1 MLPGTLV
8 RYREPNMNTN
18 TTATR
23 WVLNGRTPRRKC
35 PAAPARREPDASQK
49 TRCRAR
55 AKKNTALLVNGD
67 PLICSRAARWL
78 ACWAHEA
85 ARNEQLRGCRPAR
98 IYCPEA
104 STKPNRPYRV
114 ECTGFRSAFGVM
126 RPGARLVPGWGDRP
140 GSPQGVFDG
149 CGPTCPAFASA
160 PGSFWPRARKNAHRG
175 ARAHDRGGRALC

>member
-23 WVLNGRTPRRKC
+23 WVLNGRAPRRKC
-35 PAAPARREPDASQK
+35 PAAPAGAYIAGREP
-49 TRCRAR
+49 
-55 AKKNTALLVNGD
+55 KNTALLVNGD

-85 ARNEQLRGCRPAR
+85 ARNKQLRGCRPAR

-104 STKPNRPYRV
+104 SRKPNRPYRV
-114 ECTGFRSAFGVM
+114 ECTGSRSAVDVM
-126 RPGARLVPGWGDRP
+126 RHGARLVPGWGDRP
-140 GSPQGVFDG
+140 GSPQGAVSFCSSTSRSTSG
-149 CGPTCPAFASA
+149 EARERRRSKEIRCIRHGMAASENT
-160 PGSFWPRARKNAHRG
+160 PSGQ
-175 ARAHDRGGRALC
+175 